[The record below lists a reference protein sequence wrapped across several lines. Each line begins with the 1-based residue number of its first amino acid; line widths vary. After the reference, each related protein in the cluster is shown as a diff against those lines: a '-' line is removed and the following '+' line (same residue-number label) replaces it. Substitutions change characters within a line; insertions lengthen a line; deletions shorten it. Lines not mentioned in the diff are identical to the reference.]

1 MKKRLLLSG
10 LAILTMPGCIH
21 IKVDPIQV
29 TADVNLN
36 PKVDNDLDNSFT
48 QAKTATGVIP
58 RDLHDRFVSRRSGV
72 DALRASGVARENN
85 QGFLEQNGGDDKAT
99 QLIQDENADRA
110 KAFAII
116 AQKDGT
122 TADAVG
128 RERAKKIAEKVKP
141 GTWIQAE
148 DGTWAQKQP

>member
-1 MKKRLLLSG
+1 MKKRLLLLG
-10 LAILTMPGCIH
+10 MAILTLPGCIH

-36 PKVDNDLDNSFT
+36 PKVDKDLDNSFT
-48 QAKTATGVIP
+48 QAKATNGVIP
-58 RDLHDRFVSRRSGV
+58 QDLHDRFVKRHPDI

-99 QLIQDENADRA
+99 QLIKDENDDRA
-110 KAFAII
+110 KAFAIV

-128 RERAKKIAEKVKP
+128 RERAKKIAEKVNP

-148 DGTWAQKQP
+148 DGSWSQKQ